1 MLYIIFFTIVA
12 VLYLLV
18 YRILY
23 YLLAVEDR
31 STLKKYANTKT
42 KRSVKS
48 DPRHIFKKYIIV
60 PVYKK
65 EEMERS
71 FYSLNISK
79 TAEEYYSENLYY
91 CVLPL
96 VGSICA
102 LLLGQFIVA
111 IILLSIAAIIYQNK
125 NGRLYRALNYRKIN
139 IEEEAPAM
147 IRFFISEISNHE
159 NIKVIFEKYHEISK
173 YLKPDIEKT
182 ILDMNAITAEK
193 DVMLD
198 ALHKLDERLNIQITR
213 DFITG
218 LIDSLSGKD
227 QVQYFDM
234 LERDLKILSIKNLE
248 RRAAKVDST
257 VRISMFIIIFAYIFF
272 MTGMI
277 IPYMANF
284 MK

>member
-1 MLYIIFFTIVA
+1 MLYFIFFSIIII
-12 VLYLLV
+12 LYLLI

-23 YLLAVEDR
+23 YLFAVEEK
-31 STLKKYANTKT
+31 STLKKYSNTKT
-42 KRSVKS
+42 NKRVKK
-48 DPRHIFKKYIIV
+48 DPRHIFKKYMVV
-60 PVYKK
+60 PAYKK

-71 FYSLNISK
+71 FRSLNVSK

-91 CVLPL
+91 CFIPL
-96 VGSICA
+96 MGSVFA
-102 LLLGQFIVA
+102 LTLGQFIIAVILLTITA
-111 IILLSIAAIIYQNK
+111 IIFQKK

-147 IRFFISEISNHE
+147 IRFFIAEISNHE
-159 NIKVIFEKYHEISK
+159 NIKSIFEKYHEIAK

-198 ALHKLDERLNIQITR
+198 ALHQLDERLNVQITR

-227 QVQYFDM
+227 QVQYFNM
-234 LERDLKILSIKNLE
+234 LERDLKILSIKNLD
-248 RRAAKVDST
+248 RRAGKVDST
-257 VRISMFIIIFAYIFF
+257 VRTSMFIIIFAYIFF
-272 MTGMI
+272 MVGMI
-277 IPYMANF
+277 VPYMANF
-284 MK
+284 MN